1 MPTHNTNTNQFNR
14 TQLRKECYSGMR
26 KESKYTKPV
35 GEPGLLSRWP
45 KFLRL
50 EVKLPKPT
58 PTEVLANLRL
68 MCPCEPATHEEIAA
82 IMVANGH
89 FKTPAWVGQSDE
101 TSIRS
106 RNLSIPEVDV
116 INTVYLELKEE
127 LLKQREQQALGRAL
141 GEVEA
146 NLAGQARAVEE
157 RTDSRLAHIEER
169 LVKKIDENHRK
180 THAKLA
186 AIGVGK
192 VRACS

>member
-1 MPTHNTNTNQFNR
+1 MPA
-14 TQLRKECYSGMR
+14 RKENEQNYRAQWR
-26 KESKYTKPV
+26 KELYQARSRASKYKEKLE
-35 GEPGLLSRWP
+35 EPGLLSRWP

-50 EVKLPKPT
+50 EVQLPKPT

-82 IMVANGH
+82 IMVANGP
-89 FKTPAWVGQSDE
+89 FKTPAWIGQSDE

-106 RNLSIPEVDV
+106 RDLSIPEVEV

-127 LLKQREQQALGRAL
+127 LLKKREQQALGRAL

-157 RTDSRLAHIEER
+157 RTDSRLAHMERR
-169 LVKKIDENHRK
+169 LVKKINENHRK

-192 VRACS
+192 VRAC